1 MSKET
6 TRRARLEPR
15 TSRSRVRSVNHSA
28 THAYR
33 IIKGAVKLRENC
45 LILKQILST
54 NSLRKCMEISVEN
67 LYVDI
72 GAKRI
77 KEVKGMKLWYRVSEI

>member
-1 MSKET
+1 MSKKS

-28 THAYR
+28 THASR
-33 IIKGAVKLRENC
+33 IIKGVVKLRENC
-45 LILKQILST
+45 LILKQIRST

-72 GAKRI
+72 GAERI
-77 KEVKGMKLWYRVSEI
+77 KGVKGSKLCYCVSEI